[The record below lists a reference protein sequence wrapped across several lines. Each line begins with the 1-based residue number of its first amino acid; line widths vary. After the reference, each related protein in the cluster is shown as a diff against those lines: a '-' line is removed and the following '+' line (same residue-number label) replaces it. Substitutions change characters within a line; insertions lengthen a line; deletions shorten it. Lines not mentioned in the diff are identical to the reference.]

1 MSNAVIVNFSWP
13 IRTGLQES
21 TIETTTS
28 NVLYDLSLY
37 FEGRYKDK
45 LGPVIHIDFDEEGK
59 VRVFFPEGLLNV
71 KVNVQGKRGRKPQNR
86 ATK

>member
-1 MSNAVIVNFSWP
+1 MSTVIVKFSWP
-13 IRTGLQES
+13 IRTGLQEHS
-21 TIETTTS
+21 IETTAT

-37 FEGRYKDK
+37 FEDRYKDK

-86 ATK
+86 VTQ

>member
-1 MSNAVIVNFSWP
+1 MSNIVVVTFSWP

-21 TIETTTS
+21 RIETTTS

-37 FEGRYKDK
+37 FEDRYKDK

-59 VRVFFPEGLLNV
+59 VRVFFPKGLLNV
-71 KVNVQGKRGRKPQNR
+71 KVDVQGKRGRKPHR
-86 ATK
+86 ATT

>member
-1 MSNAVIVNFSWP
+1 MSTVIVKFSWP
-13 IRTGLQES
+13 IRTGLQEHS
-21 TIETTTS
+21 IETTAT

-37 FEGRYKDK
+37 FEDRYKDK

-86 ATK
+86 ATQ

>member
-37 FEGRYKDK
+37 FEDRYKDK

-86 ATK
+86 ASK